1 MIFSFWKIDMINP
14 IFISFIGGA
23 AINLALIPIAIWL
36 SHRHSFLDR
45 PGNRKIHSTAVA
57 KVGGVCIFI
66 SVLFSVVLGLLFFNF
81 PLELGQ
87 VLKIVVILTVTFL
100 AGVLGFFDDIYDLK
114 PRVKLLMQAL
124 LFAVFAVIG
133 FHFEVLHIPGFSAA
147 DINYFGIPLTI
158 VWLLAVVNGFNFMD
172 GVDGL
177 AGSVTAVCL
186 ATIWLTTHFLQ
197 TGTYTGV
204 LWASALGAVLAF
216 LVFNWRPAKI
226 YLGDAGSMALGTLVG
241 TSLIALGSTG
251 PLFLYGLQS
260 TPVQPFRFQFL
271 VATLFVGYPLLEVG
285 LSTLRRGAKML
296 SFGRSM
302 EQSEQEH
309 IHHNLLDLGLK
320 ANAIAL
326 IAALFQ
332 LILAISG
339 ILAVNRQ
346 NALAIWI
353 FLPLFAF
360 LVFIGPRIGFLDF
373 LKSKYV
379 KAKPHY
385 QIAHHFIALQRIKLK
400 LAGTQNEILALLTQT
415 CAEMGVK
422 GFIIHWNNTRDSK
435 GNFHYL
441 WKRKDEITR
450 EYLDF
455 IKTEST
461 DFKSFKD
468 HLVLM
473 DNKAEVDWIFEPHT
487 EESDLDIE
495 YRVLVSEFMRD
506 SLKRFF
512 SFENFDAYNTK
523 PNIAETQG
531 GHLFHAKTRA
541 SFMRR
546 KYSHKKK

>member
-1 MIFSFWKIDMINP
+1 
-14 IFISFIGGA
+14 
-23 AINLALIPIAIWL
+23 
-36 SHRHSFLDR
+36 
-45 PGNRKIHSTAVA
+45 VA

-66 SVLFSVVLGLLFFNF
+66 SVFLSVVLGLFFFYF
-81 PLELGQ
+81 PSQAGQ
-87 VLKIVVILTVTFL
+87 TLKIALILSVTFL
-100 AGVLGFFDDIYDLK
+100 AAVLGFFDDIYDLK
-114 PRVKLLMQAL
+114 PRVKLLMQTL
-124 LFAVFAVIG
+124 LFGTFAVIG
-133 FHFEVLHIPGFSAA
+133 FHFEVLHIPGFLPVA
-147 DINYFGIPLTI
+147 IGYFGIPLTI
-158 VWLLAVVNGFNFMD
+158 FWLLAVVNGFNFMD

-186 ATIWLTTHFLQ
+186 ATIWLTAHFLE
-197 TGTYTGV
+197 TGACTGV

-226 YLGDAGSMALGTLVG
+226 YLGDSGSMALGTLVG
-241 TSLIALGSTG
+241 ASLIALGSTG
-251 PLFLYGLQS
+251 PAFLS
-260 TPVQPFRFQFL
+260 SPETSSAAEPFRFQFL
-271 VATLFVGYPLLEVG
+271 VVTLFVGYPLLEVG

-326 IAALFQ
+326 IAVLFQ
-332 LILAISG
+332 AVLAASG
-339 ILAVNRQ
+339 ILAVHRQ

-360 LVFIGPRIGFLDF
+360 LVFIGPRIGLLDF

-422 GFIIHWNNTRDSK
+422 GFIIHWNNTRDDR

-441 WKRKDEITR
+441 WKRKEEITR

-455 IKTEST
+455 IKTETT

-473 DNKAEVDWIFEPHT
+473 ENKAEVDWIFEPHT

-495 YRVLVSEFMRD
+495 YRVLVSEFMKD

-512 SFENFDAYNTK
+512 SFEHFDIQYVN
-523 PNIAETQG
+523 PNIVNDAQNG
-531 GHLFHAKTRA
+531 QLFHAKTRA